1 MLTAAIREATLED
14 AAEIAAI
21 YNHYIENTVITFDVE
36 TISEE
41 EMLSKI
47 TNLQKDYPVLV
58 VTMGEE
64 IAGFAYGSQ
73 WKSKTAY
80 KHSAETTIYMHPD
93 HQGKGLG
100 IRLYNAVLSSLP
112 LFEIVNAIACITVPN
127 DASIKLHEKLG
138 FKKVGKFD
146 KVGFKKEKWIDVEYW
161 QKHV

>member
-36 TISEE
+36 TISAEA
-41 EMLSKI
+41 MLTKI
-47 TNLQKDYPVLV
+47 ITLQKNYPVLV
-58 VTMGEE
+58 VTLGQE

-138 FKKVGKFD
+138 FKKIGKFD

>member
-21 YNHYIENTVITFDVE
+21 YNHYIENTVITFDIE